1 MDQLITFFNTIHGGI
16 LTSILL
22 IIMIFDTVFAL
33 KSRIKD
39 GKFLSS
45 RLLTGSISNIFIAI
59 IPAACD
65 LLIKITDLNNIDIFC
80 IRLVMI
86 CSFVAV
92 FLGIFGSCITNYSI
106 AFPNAKIAAKIV
118 EKFLPAELEAKVKG
132 FEDTINSDVSADAK
146 NEAVKVS
153 EDSQNGSRQSHATT
167 IS

>member
-1 MDQLITFFNTIHGGI
+1 MTQLTTFFNTIHGGI

-39 GKFLSS
+39 GRFLSS

-65 LLIKITDLNNIDIFC
+65 FLIKITDLNNIDIFS

-92 FLGIFGSCITNYSI
+92 FLGIFGSCITNYSL
-106 AFPNAKIAAKIV
+106 AFPDAKIAAKIV
-118 EKFLPAELEAKVKG
+118 EKFLPAELDAKLNGIK
-132 FEDTINSDVSADAK
+132 DTLNSDVSADEK
-146 NEAVKVS
+146 NETVKVS
-153 EDSQNGSRQSHATT
+153 EDSQNGSR
-167 IS
+167 

>member
-39 GKFLSS
+39 GRFLSS

-65 LLIKITDLNNIDIFC
+65 FLIKITDLNNIDIFC

-92 FLGIFGSCITNYSI
+92 FLGIFGSCITNYSL
-106 AFPNAKIAAKIV
+106 AFPNATIAAKIV
-118 EKFLPAELEAKVKG
+118 EKFLPAELEAKVNGVK
-132 FEDTINSDVSADAK
+132 DTLNSDVSADAK
-146 NEAVKVS
+146 NETVKVS
-153 EDSQNGSRQSHATT
+153 EDSQNGSR
-167 IS
+167 

>member
-1 MDQLITFFNTIHGGI
+1 MNQLTTFFNTIHGGI

-22 IIMIFDTVFAL
+22 IVMIFDTVFAL

-39 GKFLSS
+39 GRFLSS

-65 LLIKITDLNNIDIFC
+65 FLIKITDLNNIDIFC

-106 AFPNAKIAAKIV
+106 AFPNAAFAAKIV
-118 EKFLPAELEAKVKG
+118 EKFLPAELDAKLNGIK
-132 FEDTINSDVSADAK
+132 DTLNSDVSADAK

-153 EDSQNGSRQSHATT
+153 EDSQNGSR
-167 IS
+167 

>member
-1 MDQLITFFNTIHGGI
+1 
-16 LTSILL
+16 
-22 IIMIFDTVFAL
+22 MIFDTVFAL

-39 GKFLSS
+39 GRFLSS

-65 LLIKITDLNNIDIFC
+65 FLIKITDLNNIDIFC

-118 EKFLPAELEAKVKG
+118 EKFLPAELEAKVNGIK
-132 FEDTINSDVSADAK
+132 DALNSDASADAK
-146 NEAVKVS
+146 NETVKVS
-153 EDSQNGSRQSHATT
+153 EDSQNGSR
-167 IS
+167 

>member
-1 MDQLITFFNTIHGGI
+1 MNQLIMFFNTIHGGI

-33 KSRIKD
+33 KSRIQD

-65 LLIKITDLNNIDIFC
+65 FLIKITDLNNIDIFC

-118 EKFLPAELEAKVKG
+118 EKFLPAELEAKVNGIK
-132 FEDTINSDVSADAK
+132 DTLNSDVSADAK

-153 EDSQNGSRQSHATT
+153 EDSQNGSR
-167 IS
+167 

>member
-1 MDQLITFFNTIHGGI
+1 MDQLTTFFNTIHGGI

-22 IIMIFDTVFAL
+22 IIMIFDTVFSL
-33 KSRIKD
+33 KSRIRD

-45 RLLTGSISNIFIAI
+45 SLITGSISNIFIAI

-65 LLIKITDLNNIDIFC
+65 FLIKITNLNSTDIFV

-106 AFPNAKIAAKIV
+106 AYPNAKIAAKIV
-118 EKFLPAELEAKVKG
+118 EKFLPAELESKVKDV
-132 FEDTINSDVSADAK
+132 EDTINSDASVNAK
-146 NEAVKVS
+146 DKTVKVS
-153 EDSQNGSRQSHATT
+153 ENTKVSEDTQNGSR
-167 IS
+167 

>member
-1 MDQLITFFNTIHGGI
+1 MTQLTTFFNTIHGGI

-22 IIMIFDTVFAL
+22 IVMIFDTVFAL

-39 GKFLSS
+39 GRFLSS

-65 LLIKITDLNNIDIFC
+65 FLIKITDLNNIDIFS

-92 FLGIFGSCITNYSI
+92 FLGIFGSCITNYSL
-106 AFPNAKIAAKIV
+106 AFPDAKIAAKIV
-118 EKFLPAELEAKVKG
+118 EKFLPAELDAKLNGIK
-132 FEDTINSDVSADAK
+132 DTLNSDVSADAK
-146 NEAVKVS
+146 NETVKVS
-153 EDSQNGSRQSHATT
+153 EDSQNGSR
-167 IS
+167 

>member
-1 MDQLITFFNTIHGGI
+1 MDQLTTFFNTIHGGV

-22 IIMIFDTVFAL
+22 IVMIFDTVFSL
-33 KSRIKD
+33 KSRIRD

-45 RLLTGSISNIFIAI
+45 SLITGSISNIFIAI

-65 LLIKITDLNNIDIFC
+65 FLIKITNLNNIDIFS

-118 EKFLPAELEAKVKG
+118 EKFLPSELESKVKNV
-132 FEDTINSDVSADAK
+132 EDTLNSGASVNTKD
-146 NEAVKVS
+146 ETVKVS
-153 EDSQNGSRQSHATT
+153 EDTQNGSR
-167 IS
+167 

>member
-1 MDQLITFFNTIHGGI
+1 MNQLTTFFNTIHGGI

-39 GKFLSS
+39 GRFLSS

-65 LLIKITDLNNIDIFC
+65 FLIKITDLNTVDIFC

-106 AFPNAKIAAKIV
+106 AFPNAEIAAKIV
-118 EKFLPAELEAKVKG
+118 EKFLPAELDAKVNDIKN
-132 FEDTINSDVSADAK
+132 TITSDVSADAK
-146 NEAVKVS
+146 NATGKVS
-153 EDSQNGSRQSHATT
+153 EDSQNGSR
-167 IS
+167 

>member
-1 MDQLITFFNTIHGGI
+1 MDQLTTFFNTIHGGV

-39 GKFLSS
+39 GRFLSS
-45 RLLTGSISNIFIAI
+45 KLLTGSISNIFIAI

-65 LLIKITDLNNIDIFC
+65 FLIKITDLNNIDIFC
-80 IRLVMI
+80 LRLVMI

-92 FLGIFGSCITNYSI
+92 FLGIFGSCITNYSL

-118 EKFLPAELEAKVKG
+118 EKFLPAELDAKLNGIK
-132 FEDTINSDVSADAK
+132 DTLNSDVSADAK

-153 EDSQNGSRQSHATT
+153 EDSQNGSR
-167 IS
+167 

>member
-1 MDQLITFFNTIHGGI
+1 MTQLTTFFNTIHGGI

-39 GKFLSS
+39 GRFLSS

-65 LLIKITDLNNIDIFC
+65 FLIKITDLNNIDIFC

-118 EKFLPAELEAKVKG
+118 EKFLPAELEAKVNGIK
-132 FEDTINSDVSADAK
+132 DTLNSDVSADAK
-146 NEAVKVS
+146 NETVKVS
-153 EDSQNGSRQSHATT
+153 EDSQNGSRSR
-167 IS
+167 

>member
-1 MDQLITFFNTIHGGI
+1 MDQLTTFFNAIHGGV

-39 GKFLSS
+39 GRFLSS

-65 LLIKITDLNNIDIFC
+65 FLIKITELNNIDIFC

-92 FLGIFGSCITNYSI
+92 FLGIFGSCITNYSL

-118 EKFLPAELEAKVKG
+118 EKFLQAELEAKVKNV
-132 FEDTINSDVSADAK
+132 ENALDSDVSVTAK
-146 NEAVKVS
+146 NETVKAS
-153 EDSQNGSRQSHATT
+153 EDTQNGSR
-167 IS
+167 

>member
-1 MDQLITFFNTIHGGI
+1 MDQLTTFFNTIHGGI

-33 KSRIKD
+33 KSRV
-39 GKFLSS
+39 GEGRFLSS

-65 LLIKITDLNNIDIFC
+65 FLIKITDLNNIDIFC

-106 AFPNAKIAAKIV
+106 AFPNAKFAAKIV
-118 EKFLPAELEAKVKG
+118 EKFLPAELEAKVTSVK
-132 FEDTINSDVSADAK
+132 DTLNSDVSVDAK
-146 NEAVKVS
+146 SETVETVKAS
-153 EDSQNGSRQSHATT
+153 EDSQNGSSSR
-167 IS
+167 

>member
-1 MDQLITFFNTIHGGI
+1 MDQLTTFFNTIHGGI

-39 GKFLSS
+39 GRFLSS

-118 EKFLPAELEAKVKG
+118 EKFLPAELDAKLSGIK
-132 FEDTINSDVSADAK
+132 DTINSDVSADAK
-146 NEAVKVS
+146 NEAIKVS
-153 EDSQNGSRQSHATT
+153 EDSQNGSR
-167 IS
+167 

>member
-1 MDQLITFFNTIHGGI
+1 
-16 LTSILL
+16 
-22 IIMIFDTVFAL
+22 MIFDTVFAL
-33 KSRIKD
+33 KSRISD
-39 GKFLSS
+39 GRFLSS

-65 LLIKITDLNNIDIFC
+65 FLIKITDLNNIDIFC

-118 EKFLPAELEAKVKG
+118 EKFLPAELDAKLNSVK
-132 FEDTINSDVSADAK
+132 DTLNGDASADAK
-146 NEAVKVS
+146 HATVKVS
-153 EDSQNGSRQSHATT
+153 EDSQNGSR
-167 IS
+167 

>member
-33 KSRIKD
+33 KSRISD
-39 GKFLSS
+39 GRFLSS

-59 IPAACD
+59 IPAVCD
-65 LLIKITDLNNIDIFC
+65 FLIKITDLNNIDIFC

-106 AFPNAKIAAKIV
+106 AFPNAKFAARIV
-118 EKFLPAELEAKVKG
+118 EKFLPAELEAKVNSV
-132 FEDTINSDVSADAK
+132 EDTLKSDTSVDAK
-146 NEAVKVS
+146 SETVKETVKVS
-153 EDSQNGSRQSHATT
+153 EDSQNGSSSR
-167 IS
+167 

>member
-1 MDQLITFFNTIHGGI
+1 MDQLTTFFNTIHGGI

-39 GKFLSS
+39 GRFLSS

-65 LLIKITDLNNIDIFC
+65 FLIKITDLNNIDIFC

-118 EKFLPAELEAKVKG
+118 EKFLPAELDAKLNGIK
-132 FEDTINSDVSADAK
+132 DMINSDVSADAK
-146 NEAVKVS
+146 KATVKVS
-153 EDSQNGSRQSHATT
+153 EDSQNGSR
-167 IS
+167 

>member
-1 MDQLITFFNTIHGGI
+1 MTQLTTFFNTIHGGI

-39 GKFLSS
+39 GRFLSS

-65 LLIKITDLNNIDIFC
+65 FLIKITDLNNIDVFC

-92 FLGIFGSCITNYSI
+92 FLGIFGSCVTNYSI

-118 EKFLPAELEAKVKG
+118 EKFLPAELEAKVNGIK
-132 FEDTINSDVSADAK
+132 DTLNSDVSADAK
-146 NEAVKVS
+146 NETVKVS
-153 EDSQNGSRQSHATT
+153 EDSQNGSR
-167 IS
+167 

>member
-1 MDQLITFFNTIHGGI
+1 MDQLTTFFNTIHGGI

-33 KSRIKD
+33 KSRV
-39 GKFLSS
+39 GEGRFLSS

-65 LLIKITDLNNIDIFC
+65 FLIKITDLNNIDIFC

-106 AFPNAKIAAKIV
+106 AFPNAKFAAKIV
-118 EKFLPAELEAKVKG
+118 EKFLPAELEAKVTSVK
-132 FEDTINSDVSADAK
+132 DTLNSDVDAK
-146 NEAVKVS
+146 SETVKVSENAKVS
-153 EDSQNGSRQSHATT
+153 EDSQNGSSSR
-167 IS
+167 

>member
-153 EDSQNGSRQSHATT
+153 EDSQNGSR
-167 IS
+167 

>member
-1 MDQLITFFNTIHGGI
+1 MNQLTTFFNTIHGGI

-45 RLLTGSISNIFIAI
+45 RLLTGSISNIFIAL

-65 LLIKITDLNNIDIFC
+65 FLIKITDLNNIDIFC

-92 FLGIFGSCITNYSI
+92 FLGILGSCITNYSI
-106 AFPNAKIAAKIV
+106 AFPNAEIAAKIV
-118 EKFLPAELEAKVKG
+118 EKFLPAELDAKVNGIKN
-132 FEDTINSDVSADAK
+132 TITSDASADAK
-146 NEAVKVS
+146 DAKNETVKVS
-153 EDSQNGSRQSHATT
+153 EDSQNGSR
-167 IS
+167 

>member
-1 MDQLITFFNTIHGGI
+1 MDQLATFFNTIHGGI

-33 KSRIKD
+33 KIRIRD
-39 GKFLSS
+39 GRFLSS
-45 RLLTGSISNIFIAI
+45 SLITGSISNIFIAI

-65 LLIKITDLNNIDIFC
+65 FLIKITDLNNVDIFS

-118 EKFLPAELEAKVKG
+118 EKFLPAELDAKVKNV
-132 FEDTINSDVSADAK
+132 EDALNSDASVDAK
-146 NEAVKVS
+146 GETVKVS
-153 EDSQNGSRQSHATT
+153 ENTKVSEDTQNGSR
-167 IS
+167 

>member
-1 MDQLITFFNTIHGGI
+1 MNQLIMFFNTIHGGI

-33 KSRIKD
+33 KSRIQD

-65 LLIKITDLNNIDIFC
+65 FLIKITDLNNIDIFC

-86 CSFVAV
+86 CSFIAV

-106 AFPNAKIAAKIV
+106 AFPNAKIAARIV
-118 EKFLPAELEAKVKG
+118 EKFLPAELEAKLTSVK
-132 FEDTINSDVSADAK
+132 DTLNNDASVDAK
-146 NEAVKVS
+146 SETVKVS
-153 EDSQNGSRQSHATT
+153 EDSQNGSSSR
-167 IS
+167 

>member
-1 MDQLITFFNTIHGGI
+1 MNQLTTFFNTIHGGI

-33 KSRIKD
+33 KSRISD
-39 GKFLSS
+39 GRFLSS

-65 LLIKITDLNNIDIFC
+65 FLIKITDLNNIDIFC

-118 EKFLPAELEAKVKG
+118 ERFLPAELEAKVNGIK
-132 FEDTINSDVSADAK
+132 DTLNSDASADVK
-146 NEAVKVS
+146 NATVKVS
-153 EDSQNGSRQSHATT
+153 EDSQNGSR
-167 IS
+167 

>member
-33 KSRIKD
+33 KSRISD
-39 GKFLSS
+39 GRFLSS

-65 LLIKITDLNNIDIFC
+65 FLIKITDLNTIDIFC

-86 CSFVAV
+86 CSFIAV

-106 AFPNAKIAAKIV
+106 AFPNAKIAARIV
-118 EKFLPAELEAKVKG
+118 EKFLPAELEAKLNSVK
-132 FEDTINSDVSADAK
+132 DTIKSTASVDAK
-146 NEAVKVS
+146 SETVKVSVKAS
-153 EDSQNGSRQSHATT
+153 EDSQNGSSSR
-167 IS
+167 